1 MADAGPLANTT
12 TLKGHNGSTTLSYS
26 YVDGVAA
33 GTQALQLQGQT
44 YLDLG
49 TRTELQPQ
57 DLTASFWIKPTSWNG
72 EQVLTWN
79 KSTWN
84 SDGWYVA
91 SESNSSPLVVSI
103 GPATSGNNQPYMV
116 TVASTDR
123 ASFMPVGAWTHLA
136 ITYDHTTKAVK
147 IYRNGIVVDSSV
159 RYPFGGSNGATGVL
173 GSSASLPKTIGFNG
187 PTYNGSYLNAALD
200 EYRVYDEVASA
211 AQVADVFSELG
222 DLQALAQQDAATL
235 NVPEQVTLGVVLP
248 TTASGGSNVAWTSSD
263 PDVLSSTGVVH
274 RPDEGEPDATVTLT
288 ASVSYL
294 GGPAVERTFVV
305 TVPAQAAGSST
316 LQDSGLENL
325 ELTDDYLTNAADK
338 EHEYLRS
345 LSSEKFLYEW
355 YRNVGLTPTTDSG
368 YGGWE
373 RSDVTN
379 FRGHA
384 FGHYMS
390 ALAQSYSATSD
401 ETTRAAL
408 LAQIEDAVAG
418 LTLVQDTNAAAHPD
432 SAGYVSAF
440 PESALDAVDGT
451 GTTTDKVLVPWYILH
466 KVLAGLLDIHE
477 YVGGETGDEAL
488 DVAEQFGEYVY
499 QRISGLA
506 DKTVMLRTEYGGMN
520 DALYE
525 LYDVT
530 DDAHF
535 KTAAEA
541 FDETA
546 LFDQLAA
553 GTDVLSGKHA
563 NTTIPKLIGALK
575 RYTVLTQDPEKLA
588 TLTAAEVA
596 DLESYRDAAEN
607 FWQIVVDHH
616 TYVTGSNS
624 QSEHFHDPD
633 SLYEFATQQGE
644 TGDAQTAET
653 CNEYNMLKLSRELFK
668 LTKDVK
674 YADYY
679 ENTFLNTVLASQNP
693 DTGMTTYFQ
702 PMAAG
707 YDRVYSL
714 PFTEFWCCT
723 GTGMESFSKL
733 GDSIWFTD
741 RRSVWVT
748 MFLSSAFEY
757 ADQNVRLEQ
766 EADLPTDDTV
776 TFHVSAI
783 DGDEVAEGTTLR
795 LRVPDWIVGDPTV
808 TVNGETIA
816 PQVEGGFVVLA
827 DVAAGD
833 EITYRMPMK
842 VAAVPMPDNATYVAF
857 RYGPVVLSTSLGTWN
872 LGTSQSVGVAVRV
885 ARVDPTAQST
895 LTVAD
900 GTAEQ
905 WIADVEDNLVRVDD
919 SADGQVRFALRN
931 LSDGADLVFTPH
943 YRRHDERYGLY
954 MYVESPDSAAAQERI
969 LAAKR
974 ALRDEETAIDRIV
987 NFDNNNFE
995 ADKGLRTGG
1004 TGTSQVGVWNGRQY
1018 RDAYGPS
1025 GWFSYDL
1032 QFDPD
1037 STTNYLR
1044 VRYYG
1049 GDVGRSFGVYV
1060 NDTLLK
1066 TVTVTNVHGSSS
1078 FYFDE
1083 TLIPSSL
1090 LAIDEDTRYKTDVNG
1105 QPVLDDDG
1113 NPIPVVTV
1121 RFQSTGGLVGGVFG
1135 VYVLRTLGY
1144 DTDPALSAL
1153 SFDAGR
1159 LAPAF
1164 DPATSSYTL
1173 TVPAGTEQVALS
1185 ASPHTASG
1193 LVYVGGVLIDDTL
1206 PRTVP
1211 LTGEVTVVPVVAKA
1225 QDHTT
1230 SRTYTVTVERRALRT
1245 DASLAALTVDGV
1257 AVPDFAAGVHE
1268 YAVQTVSGAAVV
1280 EAVASDEAATVQV
1293 SAQGADGAYTV
1304 TVTAEDGTTTAA
1316 YRVVVSA
1323 IPPVE
1328 RTPSVT
1334 TATVRSPL
1342 AYGATH
1348 RVKVAVSADGSAANG
1363 SATVTV
1369 RSGTKVK
1376 LVRAVTLVGGAA
1388 TVDLGRLKVGV
1399 YGVTVAYGGTDA
1411 IAPSVKVVTTKV
1423 VQVRS
1428 KVTASLSSSTVKA
1441 RTGKA
1446 FVTVAVTTSTHV
1458 VPAGKVTVRLMQDG
1472 RQLRTVTVALVDGKA
1487 KVPFGGLAKGTYGV
1501 RVGYA
1506 GTKDVLASSAGLLLL
1521 RVV

>member
-1 MADAGPLANTT
+1 M
-12 TLKGHNGSTTLSYS
+12 
-26 YVDGVAA
+26 
-33 GTQALQLQGQT
+33 
-44 YLDLG
+44 
-49 TRTELQPQ
+49 
-57 DLTASFWIKPTSWNG
+57 
-72 EQVLTWN
+72 
-79 KSTWN
+79 
-84 SDGWYVA
+84 
-91 SESNSSPLVVSI
+91 
-103 GPATSGNNQPYMV
+103 
-116 TVASTDR
+116 
-123 ASFMPVGAWTHLA
+123 
-136 ITYDHTTKAVK
+136 
-147 IYRNGIVVDSSV
+147 
-159 RYPFGGSNGATGVL
+159 
-173 GSSASLPKTIGFNG
+173 
-187 PTYNGSYLNAALD
+187 
-200 EYRVYDEVASA
+200 
-211 AQVADVFSELG
+211 
-222 DLQALAQQDAATL
+222 
-235 NVPEQVTLGVVLP
+235 
-248 TTASGGSNVAWTSSD
+248 
-263 PDVLSSTGVVH
+263 
-274 RPDEGEPDATVTLT
+274 
-288 ASVSYL
+288 
-294 GGPAVERTFVV
+294 

-857 RYGPVVLSTSLGTWN
+857 RYGPVVLSTSSGR
-872 LGTSQSVGVAVRV
+872 GTSGRRRASAWRC
-885 ARVDPTAQST
+885 ASRASTRLRRAPSRWPTARPSS
-895 LTVAD
+895 
-900 GTAEQ
+900 G
-905 WIADVEDNLVRVDD
+905 
-919 SADGQVRFALRN
+919 S
-931 LSDGADLVFTPH
+931 
-943 YRRHDERYGLY
+943 
-954 MYVESPDSAAAQERI
+954 
-969 LAAKR
+969 
-974 ALRDEETAIDRIV
+974 
-987 NFDNNNFE
+987 
-995 ADKGLRTGG
+995 RTSR
-1004 TGTSQVGVWNGRQY
+1004 TTSCG
-1018 RDAYGPS
+1018 
-1025 GWFSYDL
+1025 
-1032 QFDPD
+1032 
-1037 STTNYLR
+1037 STTPPTAR
-1044 VRYYG
+1044 CGSRCATSPTARTSSSRRTTAATTSATACTCTSSRRTPRRR
-1049 GDVGRSFGVYV
+1049 RS
-1060 NDTLLK
+1060 
-1066 TVTVTNVHGSSS
+1066 GSSR
-1078 FYFDE
+1078 
-1083 TLIPSSL
+1083 PS
-1090 LAIDEDTRYKTDVNG
+1090 ARCATR
-1105 QPVLDDDG
+1105 
-1113 NPIPVVTV
+1113 
-1121 RFQSTGGLVGGVFG
+1121 RRRS
-1135 VYVLRTLGY
+1135 
-1144 DTDPALSAL
+1144 
-1153 SFDAGR
+1153 
-1159 LAPAF
+1159 
-1164 DPATSSYTL
+1164 
-1173 TVPAGTEQVALS
+1173 
-1185 ASPHTASG
+1185 TASS
-1193 LVYVGGVLIDDTL
+1193 TS
-1206 PRTVP
+1206 T
-1211 LTGEVTVVPVVAKA
+1211 T
-1225 QDHTT
+1225 TT
-1230 SRTYTVTVERRALRT
+1230 SRRTRACGPVGPGRRRWACGTAGSTATPTGR
-1245 DASLAALTVDGV
+1245 
-1257 AVPDFAAGVHE
+1257 AAG
-1268 YAVQTVSGAAVV
+1268 S
-1280 EAVASDEAATVQV
+1280 ATTC
-1293 SAQGADGAYTV
+1293 SSTRTRRRTTCACA
-1304 TVTAEDGTTTAA
+1304 TTAA
-1316 YRVVVSA
+1316 
-1323 IPPVE
+1323 
-1328 RTPSVT
+1328 T
-1334 TATVRSPL
+1334 
-1342 AYGATH
+1342 
-1348 RVKVAVSADGSAANG
+1348 
-1363 SATVTV
+1363 
-1369 RSGTKVK
+1369 
-1376 LVRAVTLVGGAA
+1376 
-1388 TVDLGRLKVGV
+1388 
-1399 YGVTVAYGGTDA
+1399 
-1411 IAPSVKVVTTKV
+1411 
-1423 VQVRS
+1423 
-1428 KVTASLSSSTVKA
+1428 
-1441 RTGKA
+1441 
-1446 FVTVAVTTSTHV
+1446 
-1458 VPAGKVTVRLMQDG
+1458 
-1472 RQLRTVTVALVDGKA
+1472 
-1487 KVPFGGLAKGTYGV
+1487 
-1501 RVGYA
+1501 
-1506 GTKDVLASSAGLLLL
+1506 SAG
-1521 RVV
+1521 RSAST